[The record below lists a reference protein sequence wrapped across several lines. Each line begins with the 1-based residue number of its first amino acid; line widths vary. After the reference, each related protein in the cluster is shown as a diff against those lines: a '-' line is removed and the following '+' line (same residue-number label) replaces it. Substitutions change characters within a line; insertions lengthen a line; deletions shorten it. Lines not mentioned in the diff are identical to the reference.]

1 MKYLLLSLLFLFSS
15 LQLTRAQ
22 QLVMSLEWICST
34 TNTADFQVRLTN
46 TGSVPL
52 TFNALIVRGVHAPSL
67 TTGTISWQAL
77 NDNTIPEWLAWPQ
90 FTTNLAYNAIT
101 RQLNFSSNV
110 TIFTSVTAPL
120 LAPGSNVIV
129 GSFRMFTSTTWV
141 PNSNFDF
148 VWSPT
153 GAVNCYLPGMTT
165 VTSFQQTGFSSNTI
179 CGQCVTV
186 NASIAQPL
194 NLSAPTSPANQ
205 SFCSTATI
213 SDLIA
218 SPLYISPQIASI
230 LWYDTPTGGTAL
242 NPTSL
247 ITSGTYYAAQ
257 MVNGCESARTTVA
270 VSVIPVQI
278 TASDPLIC
286 QGETVSLSIPQV
298 CQNLP
303 NNLQSGLVGYWP
315 FCGNANDE
323 SGNGNNGTVNGATL
337 TTDRFGNA
345 NSAYSFDGVNDF
357 IEVNPSVLPLINN
370 KTQLTFSY
378 WFNAS
383 SSSQGAIWGHW
394 SNNNGGVGVNCGSSS
409 GYGGGLIGTG
419 NYSGCCG
426 FVSGQITPYS
436 AWHIATI
443 VFDASQL
450 NNNKFKIYIDG
461 LYNTTVVGTA
471 NSTTG
476 NGTSLFFG
484 RRNIDFNN
492 FGDYFTGL
500 IDDLAV
506 WNRAFTPSE
515 VQQLYT
521 QSQTTYLWS
530 NGATTPTI
538 NVSPNNTTTY
548 ACTATSNGE
557 SCTNNYTITVN
568 NNSAS
573 TDIVTACDSYIW
585 LDGNTYS
592 TANNTATFPTTNAA
606 GCDSIITLNLTITPS
621 TTNTTP
627 ISACGTYTWA
637 NNGQTYTASGIYS
650 GTTAN
655 CVTEILDLTI
665 TPSTTNT
672 TPTSACGTYTWA
684 NNGQTY
690 TASGIYLGT
699 ITNCITEILNLTI
712 TPSTI
717 NTTLISSCGSYTWLN
732 NSQTYTTSGIY
743 SGTTA
748 NCVTETLN
756 LTITP
761 NSTNTTPISACGT
774 YTWLNNGQTYT
785 ASGTY
790 NGTTTNC
797 VTQTIDLTIIPSTTN
812 TTPISA
818 CGTYTWANNG
828 QTYTTS
834 GIYSGTIANCISET
848 LNLTITPS
856 TTNTT
861 PISACGTY
869 TWANNGQTYSTS
881 GVFNGTTT
889 NCITQVLNL
898 SITPNSSFTT
908 TINECNTYTW
918 ANNGQTYTASGVFN
932 GTVINCVLQVL
943 DLEIID
949 CISDSD
955 NDGLT
960 DYEESFLCTNSSL
973 FDTDGDGL
981 SDGDEDAQGSDPC
994 DPCNP
999 SINSVN
1005 CILGIHIPTAFSPN
1019 GSGFSEN
1026 NVYQIIAGQDIAG
1039 IAFKIIDRWGNILF
1053 ESEDK
1058 EFQWDG
1064 SYKGQKCNNG
1074 VYAYFVDVSYSNG
1087 KKEKLS
1093 GNITMIR

>member
-1 MKYLLLSLLFLFSS
+1 MKYLLLSLLLLLSS
-15 LQLTRAQ
+15 LQFARSQ

-129 GSFRMFTSTTWV
+129 GSFRMFTSTTWD

-205 SFCSTATI
+205 SFCSTTTI

-257 MVNGCESARTTVA
+257 IVNGCESARTTVA

-337 TTDRFGNA
+337 TTDRFGSA
-345 NSAYSFDGVNDF
+345 NSAYSFDGVNDY
-357 IEVNPSVLPLINN
+357 IQ
-370 KTQLTFSY
+370 T
-378 WFNAS
+378 
-383 SSSQGAIWGHW
+383 
-394 SNNNGGVGVNCGSSS
+394 SNLSFANGGDFSISIWVNLAEAYSNGFPQHYLLANNAVGGGAYLNTDADLSQFGCSDLNTTISLNNWHHLVAIKSGINYNLYIDNIFVGVNTNCNINFINGFPIYFGNSSVNTEFTHGKLDDIS
-409 GYGGGLIGTG
+409 
-419 NYSGCCG
+419 
-426 FVSGQITPYS
+426 
-436 AWHIATI
+436 
-443 VFDASQL
+443 
-450 NNNKFKIYIDG
+450 IY
-461 LYNTTVVGTA
+461 
-471 NSTTG
+471 
-476 NGTSLFFG
+476 
-484 RRNIDFNN
+484 
-492 FGDYFTGL
+492 
-500 IDDLAV
+500 
-506 WNRAFTPSE
+506 NRALTAVE
-515 VQQLYT
+515 IQQLYT
-521 QSQTTYLWS
+521 QGQTTYLWS

-592 TANNTATFPTTNAA
+592 TANNTATFTTTNAA

-621 TTNTTP
+621 TSNTTP

-672 TPTSACGTYTWA
+672 TSTSACGTYTWA

-712 TPSTI
+712 TPSSI

-869 TWANNGQTYSTS
+869 TWANNGQTYTTS

-960 DYEESFLCTNSSL
+960 DYEESFLCTNPSL

-1053 ESEDK
+1053 ESKDK

>member
-1 MKYLLLSLLFLFSS
+1 MKYLLLSLLLLLSS
-15 LQLTRAQ
+15 LQFARAQ

-270 VSVIPVQI
+270 VSVIPLQI

-286 QGETVSLSIPQV
+286 QGETVSLSIPQSGSSNTICAV
-298 CQNLP
+298 LP
-303 NNLQSGLVGYWP
+303 ANLQNGLVGYWP

-345 NSAYSFDGVNDF
+345 NNAYSFNGVDNS
-357 IEVNPSVLPLINN
+357 IESGLDTLPNNAYTIASWLITSISQPNEIGIVVSRTTWNVSTGLYVFNNSQYLQSTSTCSNFYYNSYSVNPLNDGIWHFYVA
-370 KTQLTFSY
+370 TF
-378 WFNAS
+378 
-383 SSSQGAIWGHW
+383 
-394 SNNNGGVGVNCGSSS
+394 NG
-409 GYGGGLIGTG
+409 
-419 NYSGCCG
+419 
-426 FVSGQITPYS
+426 FQ
-436 AWHIATI
+436 
-443 VFDASQL
+443 
-450 NNNKFKIYIDG
+450 FKIYLDGILTSTIPSNIQMCID
-461 LYNTTVVGTA
+461 A
-471 NSTTG
+471 PFIFG
-476 NGTSLFFG
+476 NDNLVPNRFFSGKLDDIGIWDHALTSAE
-484 RRNIDFNN
+484 I
-492 FGDYFTGL
+492 
-500 IDDLAV
+500 
-506 WNRAFTPSE
+506 
-515 VQQLYT
+515 QQLYT
-521 QSQTTYLWS
+521 QGQTTYAWS
-530 NGATTPTI
+530 PGGEITANISVTPTT
-538 NVSPNNTTTY
+538 TTTY
-548 ACTATSNGE
+548 TCTATNNGE
-557 SCTNNYTITVN
+557 SCTSNYTITVN

-585 LDGNTYS
+585 LDGNTYT
-592 TANNTATFPTTNAA
+592 TANNTATFTTTNAA

-621 TTNTTP
+621 TSNTTP

-712 TPSTI
+712 TPSSI

-834 GIYSGTIANCISET
+834 GIYSGTTANCISET

-869 TWANNGQTYSTS
+869 TWANNGQTYTTS

-960 DYEESFLCTNSSL
+960 DYEESFLCTNPSL

-1026 NVYQIIAGQDIAG
+1026 NVYQIIAGQDIAE

>member
-1 MKYLLLSLLFLFSS
+1 MKYLLLSLLLLLSS
-15 LQLTRAQ
+15 LQFARAQ

-141 PNSNFDF
+141 PNSDFNF

-242 NPTSL
+242 NPTTL

-257 MVNGCESARTTVA
+257 MVNGCESARTAVA

-278 TASDPLIC
+278 TTSDSTIC
-286 QGETVSLSIPQV
+286 AGETVTLSVPQV

-323 SGNGNNGTVNGATL
+323 SGNGNNGTNNGATL
-337 TTDRFGNA
+337 TTDRFGSA
-345 NSAYSFDGVNDF
+345 NSAYSFDGVNDYISANRIGLNQFSISIWFKTSVNSLMSPF
-357 IEVNPSVLPLINN
+357 IDANNSNWELYLESLRPTFTNWISILPENYMQNISSTVIDLSQWYNLICIFSSNNINLYLNGNLISSFSPIILPIINN
-370 KTQLTFSY
+370 
-378 WFNAS
+378 
-383 SSSQGAIWGHW
+383 
-394 SNNNGGVGVNCGSSS
+394 
-409 GYGGGLIGTG
+409 G
-419 NYSGCCG
+419 NYYFGASISG
-426 FVSGQITPYS
+426 
-436 AWHIATI
+436 
-443 VFDASQL
+443 ASQFFNGAL
-450 NNNKFKIYIDG
+450 DDIGIWDHA
-461 LYNTTVVGTA
+461 LTA
-471 NSTTG
+471 AE
-476 NGTSLFFG
+476 
-484 RRNIDFNN
+484 I
-492 FGDYFTGL
+492 
-500 IDDLAV
+500 
-506 WNRAFTPSE
+506 
-515 VQQLYT
+515 QQLYT
-521 QSQTTYLWS
+521 LGQTTYAWS
-530 NGATTPTI
+530 PGGEITANISVTPTT
-538 NVSPNNTTTY
+538 TTTY
-548 ACTATSNGE
+548 TCTATNNGE
-557 SCTNNYTITVN
+557 SCTSNYTITVN
-568 NNSAS
+568 NSSAL

-585 LDGNTYS
+585 LDGNTYT
-592 TANNTATFPTTNAA
+592 TANNTATFTTTNAT

-621 TTNTTP
+621 TSNTTP
-627 ISACGTYTWA
+627 TSACGTYTWA

-650 GTTAN
+650 GTTEN

-712 TPSTI
+712 TPSSI

-761 NSTNTTPISACGT
+761 NSTNTTSISACGT
-774 YTWLNNGQTYT
+774 YTWQNNGQTYT

-818 CGTYTWANNG
+818 CGAYTWANNG

-834 GIYSGTIANCISET
+834 GIYSGTTANCISET

-869 TWANNGQTYSTS
+869 TWANNGQTYTTS

-908 TINECNTYTW
+908 TINECDTYTW

-960 DYEESFLCTNSSL
+960 DYEESFLCTNPSL

-1093 GNITMIR
+1093 GNITIIR

>member
-1 MKYLLLSLLFLFSS
+1 MKYLLLSLLLLLSS
-15 LQLTRAQ
+15 LQFARAQ

-52 TFNALIVRGVHAPSL
+52 TFNALIVRGIHAPTL

-90 FTTNLAYNAIT
+90 FTTNLAYNPIT

-120 LAPGSNVIV
+120 IAPGSNVIV

-141 PNSNFDF
+141 PNSDFNF

-205 SFCSTATI
+205 SFCSTATV

-242 NPTSL
+242 NPTTL
-247 ITSGTYYAAQ
+247 LTNGTYYAAQ
-257 MVNGCESARTTVA
+257 MVNGCESARTAVA

-278 TASDPLIC
+278 TASDSVICAGDTVTLSVPQVGTTGSEWQLHYLQDFENTINSEWNTSSTITYNSSTVLGNFGSTAVNLNLVNLPQHDSLKIEFDLYLLDSWDGNGQPDIWSLDINGNTIINTTFACSSFAIDQSYPGNYPSSYTAGTGADLTGLPSYC
-286 QGETVSLSIPQV
+286 QGAPSIK
-298 CQNLP
+298 
-303 NNLQSGLVGYWP
+303 YII
-315 FCGNANDE
+315 AK
-323 SGNGNNGTVNGATL
+323 
-337 TTDRFGNA
+337 
-345 NSAYSFDGVNDF
+345 
-357 IEVNPSVLPLINN
+357 SVL
-370 KTQLTFSY
+370 
-378 WFNAS
+378 S
-383 SSSQGAIWGHW
+383 SSSNLNTIFSASNLQELCDESWAIDNVKIYLY
-394 SNNNGGVGVNCGSSS
+394 SNN
-409 GYGGGLIGTG
+409 
-419 NYSGCCG
+419 
-426 FVSGQITPYS
+426 FVT
-436 AWHIATI
+436 
-443 VFDASQL
+443 
-450 NNNKFKIYIDG
+450 
-461 LYNTTVVGTA
+461 NT
-471 NSTTG
+471 
-476 NGTSLFFG
+476 
-484 RRNIDFNN
+484 
-492 FGDYFTGL
+492 
-500 IDDLAV
+500 
-506 WNRAFTPSE
+506 
-515 VQQLYT
+515 
-521 QSQTTYLWS
+521 LWS

-538 NVSPNNTTTY
+538 NVSPTITTTY
-548 ACTATSNGE
+548 ICTKTSNGE
-557 SCTNNYTITVN
+557 SCTNNYTINVN
-568 NNSAS
+568 NSSAS
-573 TDIVTACDSYIW
+573 TELVTACDSYTWI
-585 LDGNTYS
+585 DGVIYTS
-592 TANNTATFPTTNAA
+592 SNNTATFTTTNAA

-621 TTNTTP
+621 TINTTP

-637 NNGQTYTASGIYS
+637 NNGQIYTASGIYS

-665 TPSTTNT
+665 TPSSTNT
-672 TPTSACGTYTWA
+672 TLISACGSYTWLNNNQTYTTSGTYTGATINCVTESINLTITPITSNTTPISSCGTYTWA

-690 TASGIYLGT
+690 TTSG
-699 ITNCITEILNLTI
+699 
-712 TPSTI
+712 
-717 NTTLISSCGSYTWLN
+717 
-732 NSQTYTTSGIY
+732 TYTGATI
-743 SGTTA
+743 
-748 NCVTETLN
+748 NCVTETL
-756 LTITP
+756 
-761 NSTNTTPISACGT
+761 
-774 YTWLNNGQTYT
+774 
-785 ASGTY
+785 
-790 NGTTTNC
+790 
-797 VTQTIDLTIIPSTTN
+797 DLTIIPSTTN

-834 GIYSGTIANCISET
+834 GIYSGTTVNCVTESINLTISPSNTNTTLISACGSYTWGNNGQTYTTSGAYIGVTANCISET

-856 TTNTT
+856 SINTT
-861 PISACGTY
+861 PITACGSY
-869 TWANNGQTYSTS
+869 TWANIGQTYTVS
-881 GVFNGTTT
+881 GTYTGTTS
-889 NCITQVLNL
+889 NCITQSLNL
-898 SITPNSSFTT
+898 TILPNSTFTT
-908 TINECNTYTW
+908 TISQCDSYTW

-960 DYEESFLCTNSSL
+960 DYDESFLCTNSSL
-973 FDTDGDGL
+973 FDTDGDGI
-981 SDGDEDAQGSDPC
+981 SDGDEDTQGSDPC
-994 DPCNP
+994 DPCSP

-1005 CILGIHIPTAFSPN
+1005 CINGIHIPTAFSPN

-1026 NVYQIIAGQDIAG
+1026 NVYQIIVGQDIAK

-1093 GNITMIR
+1093 GNITLIR

>member
-1 MKYLLLSLLFLFSS
+1 MKYLLLSLLLLLSS
-15 LQLTRAQ
+15 LQFARAQ

-52 TFNALIVRGVHAPSL
+52 TFNALIVRGIHAPTL

-90 FTTNLAYNAIT
+90 FTTNLAYNPIT

-120 LAPGSNVIV
+120 IAPGSNVIV
-129 GSFRMFTSTTWV
+129 GSFRIFTSTTWV
-141 PNSNFDF
+141 PNSDFNF

-165 VTSFQQTGFSSNTI
+165 VTSFQQNGFSSSTI

-242 NPTSL
+242 NPTTLLS
-247 ITSGTYYAAQ
+247 TGTYYASQ
-257 MVNGCESARTTVA
+257 MVNGCESARTAVA

-278 TASDPLIC
+278 TASDSTIC
-286 QGETVSLSIPQV
+286 AGETVTLSVPQV

-337 TTDRFGNA
+337 TTDRFGSV
-345 NSAYSFDGVNDF
+345 NSAYSFDGVNQYIF
-357 IEVNPSVLPLINN
+357 SESVQNQIQEKTFCAWVKLSNVNQSGGGIVSIQTPSGSMFDAMVYNEL
-370 KTQLTFSY
+370 
-378 WFNAS
+378 
-383 SSSQGAIWGHW
+383 
-394 SNNNGGVGVNCGSSS
+394 NNGWFFGSDNFSRSS
-409 GYGGGLIGTG
+409 TSNYMEGDTQQWVHMVFTYQSLNFKMYRNGMLIYTDNQFQSYQFNSDAIFLIGLRHYG
-419 NYSGCCG
+419 S
-426 FVSGQITPYS
+426 
-436 AWHIATI
+436 
-443 VFDASQL
+443 
-450 NNNKFKIYIDG
+450 
-461 LYNTTVVGTA
+461 
-471 NSTTG
+471 
-476 NGTSLFFG
+476 NGY
-484 RRNIDFNN
+484 FN
-492 FGDYFTGL
+492 GK
-500 IDDLAV
+500 IDDVAIY
-506 WNRAFTPSE
+506 NRSLSASE
-515 VQQLYT
+515 IQQLYT
-521 QSQTTYLWS
+521 LGQTTYAWS
-530 NGATTPTI
+530 PGGEITANISVTPTT
-538 NVSPNNTTTY
+538 TTTY
-548 ACTATSNGE
+548 TCTATNNGE

-568 NNSAS
+568 NSSAS
-573 TDIVTACDSYIW
+573 TDLVTACDSYTW
-585 LDGNTYS
+585 LDGNTYT
-592 TANNTATFPTTNAA
+592 TANNTATFTTTNAA

-621 TTNTTP
+621 TSNTTP

-650 GTTAN
+650 GTTEN

-712 TPSTI
+712 TPSSI

-761 NSTNTTPISACGT
+761 NSTNTTSISACGT

-834 GIYSGTIANCISET
+834 GIYSGTTANCISET

-869 TWANNGQTYSTS
+869 TWANNGQTYTTS

>member
-1 MKYLLLSLLFLFSS
+1 MKYLLLSLLLLLSS
-15 LQLTRAQ
+15 LQFARAQ

-52 TFNALIVRGVHAPSL
+52 TFNALIVRGIHAPTL

-90 FTTNLAYNAIT
+90 FTTNLAYNPIT

-120 LAPGSNVIV
+120 IAPGSNVIV
-129 GSFRMFTSTTWV
+129 GSFRIFTSTTWV
-141 PNSNFDF
+141 PNSDFNF

-257 MVNGCESARTTVA
+257 MVNGCESITRVASIVSINQNNTTSTNVA
-270 VSVIPVQI
+270 LNKPATASATYSPNPTSMAFDGITNILNGNAWTAPTYAGWIQVDLQGSFSVNTIKLYVSQSPNGITTHEIYSAPSISGPWTFVEALTGFTSSGQILVRDYSASPLLNVGAIKVQTTNSPSWVSWGEIEVYSGSLSESI
-278 TASDPLIC
+278 TASGPLTFCDGNSVTLSASSGAGYTYQWKKDGINITSANTSTYVATTSGSYTLVITNSVGCSSTTSATEVLVNLSTTPIFTQVSPIC
-286 QGETVSLSIPQV
+286 AGDMLSA
-298 CQNLP
+298 LP
-303 NNLQSGLVGYWP
+303 
-315 FCGNANDE
+315 
-323 SGNGNNGTVNGATL
+323 T
-337 TTDRFGNA
+337 
-345 NSAYSFDGVNDF
+345 NS
-357 IEVNPSVLPLINN
+357 INN
-370 KTQLTFSY
+370 ITGT
-378 WFNAS
+378 
-383 SSSQGAIWGHW
+383 W
-394 SNNNGGVGVNCGSSS
+394 SPALSN
-409 GYGGGLIGTG
+409 L
-419 NYSGCCG
+419 
-426 FVSGQITPYS
+426 
-436 AWHIATI
+436 A
-443 VFDASQL
+443 
-450 NNNKFKIYIDG
+450 
-461 LYNTTVVGTA
+461 
-471 NSTTG
+471 STTY
-476 NGTSLFFG
+476 T
-484 RRNIDFNN
+484 
-492 FGDYFTGL
+492 
-500 IDDLAV
+500 
-506 WNRAFTPSE
+506 FTPTAG
-515 VQQLYT
+515 LCATT
-521 QSQTTYLWS
+521 QTMDLTITTS
-530 NGATTPTI
+530 TTNTTPT
-538 NVSPNNTTTY
+538 SACGTYTWANNGQTY
-548 ACTATSNGE
+548 TASGT
-557 SCTNNYTITVN
+557 YTGATVN
-568 NNSAS
+568 C
-573 TDIVTACDSYIW
+573 VTEI
-585 LDGNTYS
+585 LD
-592 TANNTATFPTTNAA
+592 
-606 GCDSIITLNLTITPS
+606 LTITPS

-650 GTTAN
+650 GTTEN

-712 TPSTI
+712 TPSSI

-761 NSTNTTPISACGT
+761 NSTNTTSISACGT

-785 ASGTY
+785 VSGTY

-834 GIYSGTIANCISET
+834 GIYSGTTANCISET

-881 GVFNGTTT
+881 GIYSGTTA

-943 DLEIID
+943 DLEIND

>member
-15 LQLTRAQ
+15 LQFTRAQ
-22 QLVMSLEWICST
+22 QLEMSLEWICST

-67 TTGTISWQAL
+67 TTGAISWQAL

-205 SFCSTATI
+205 SFCSAATV

-257 MVNGCESARTTVA
+257 IVNGCESARTTVA

-323 SGNGNNGTVNGATL
+323 SGNGNNGSVNGATL

-345 NSAYSFDGVNDF
+345 NSAYSFDGVNDYISANRNGLNQFSISMWFKTSVNSLMSPF
-357 IEVNPSVLPLINN
+357 IDANNSNWELYLESQRPTFTNWISILPQNYIQNISSTVINLSQWYNLICIFSSNNINLYLNGNLISSFSPIILPIINN
-370 KTQLTFSY
+370 
-378 WFNAS
+378 
-383 SSSQGAIWGHW
+383 
-394 SNNNGGVGVNCGSSS
+394 
-409 GYGGGLIGTG
+409 G
-419 NYSGCCG
+419 NYYFGASISG
-426 FVSGQITPYS
+426 
-436 AWHIATI
+436 
-443 VFDASQL
+443 ASQ
-450 NNNKFKIYIDG
+450 FF
-461 LYNTTVVGTA
+461 
-471 NSTTG
+471 
-476 NGTSLFFG
+476 NGTL
-484 RRNIDFNN
+484 
-492 FGDYFTGL
+492 
-500 IDDLAV
+500 DDLGI
-506 WNRAFTPSE
+506 WNRALTSAE
-515 VQQLYT
+515 IQQLYT
-521 QSQTTYLWS
+521 QGQTTYAWLPGGEITANIS
-530 NGATTPTI
+530 VTPTT
-538 NVSPNNTTTY
+538 TTTY
-548 ACTATSNGE
+548 TCTATNNGE
-557 SCTNNYTITVN
+557 SCTSNYTITVN

-592 TANNTATFPTTNAA
+592 TANNTATFTTTNAA

-627 ISACGTYTWA
+627 ISACGTYNWA

-650 GTTAN
+650 GTTEN

-712 TPSTI
+712 TPSSI

-869 TWANNGQTYSTS
+869 TWANNGQTYTTS

-960 DYEESFLCTNSSL
+960 DYEESFLCTNPSL

>member
-1 MKYLLLSLLFLFSS
+1 
-15 LQLTRAQ
+15 
-22 QLVMSLEWICST
+22 MSLEWICST

-67 TTGTISWQAL
+67 TTGAISWQAL

-194 NLSAPTSPANQ
+194 NLSAPTSPASQ
-205 SFCSTATI
+205 SFCSAAAV
-213 SDLIA
+213 SDLSA

-242 NPTSL
+242 NPTAL
-247 ITSGTYYAAQ
+247 LNNGTYYASQ
-257 MVNGCESARTTVA
+257 MVNGCESATRAATTV
-270 VSVIPVQI
+270 S
-278 TASDPLIC
+278 
-286 QGETVSLSIPQV
+286 
-298 CQNLP
+298 
-303 NNLQSGLVGYWP
+303 
-315 FCGNANDE
+315 
-323 SGNGNNGTVNGATL
+323 
-337 TTDRFGNA
+337 
-345 NSAYSFDGVNDF
+345 
-357 IEVNPSVLPLINN
+357 
-370 KTQLTFSY
+370 
-378 WFNAS
+378 
-383 SSSQGAIWGHW
+383 
-394 SNNNGGVGVNCGSSS
+394 
-409 GYGGGLIGTG
+409 
-419 NYSGCCG
+419 
-426 FVSGQITPYS
+426 
-436 AWHIATI
+436 
-443 VFDASQL
+443 
-450 NNNKFKIYIDG
+450 
-461 LYNTTVVGTA
+461 
-471 NSTTG
+471 
-476 NGTSLFFG
+476 
-484 RRNIDFNN
+484 
-492 FGDYFTGL
+492 
-500 IDDLAV
+500 
-506 WNRAFTPSE
+506 
-515 VQQLYT
+515 
-521 QSQTTYLWS
+521 
-530 NGATTPTI
+530 
-538 NVSPNNTTTY
+538 
-548 ACTATSNGE
+548 
-557 SCTNNYTITVN
+557 
-568 NNSAS
+568 
-573 TDIVTACDSYIW
+573 
-585 LDGNTYS
+585 
-592 TANNTATFPTTNAA
+592 
-606 GCDSIITLNLTITPS
+606 ITPS
-621 TTNTTP
+621 TTNTNL
-627 ISACGTYTWA
+627 ISACGTYSWA
-637 NNGQTYTASGIYS
+637 NNGQTYTASGTYY
-650 GTTAN
+650 GTSTN

-665 TPSTTNT
+665 TPSTSNT
-672 TPTSACGTYTWA
+672 TPISACGTYIWA

-690 TASGIYLGT
+690 SASGIYSGT
-699 ITNCITEILNLTI
+699 TTNCITEILNLTI

-717 NTTLISSCGSYTWLN
+717 NTTLISACGTYTWLN
-732 NSQTYTTSGIY
+732 NSQTYTVSGVY
-743 SGTTA
+743 SGTTS

-790 NGTTTNC
+790 TGTTTNC
-797 VTQTIDLTIIPSTTN
+797 VTQTIDLTIIPSTIN
-812 TTPISA
+812 TTPIGA

-828 QTYTTS
+828 QTYTAS
-834 GIYSGTIANCISET
+834 GMYSGTTTNCTTET

-869 TWANNGQTYSTS
+869 TWANNGQTYTTS
-881 GVFNGTTT
+881 GVFNGTTS

-898 SITPNSSFTT
+898 SITPNSTFTT
-908 TINECNTYTW
+908 TISECDSYTW
-918 ANNGQTYTASGVFN
+918 LNNGQTYTASGIFN
-932 GTVINCVLQVL
+932 GTTINCVLQVL
-943 DLEIID
+943 NLVVID
-949 CISDSD
+949 CQTDSD

-960 DYEESFLCTNSSL
+960 DYEESFLCTTPSL
-973 FDTDGDGL
+973 FDTDGDGI
-981 SDGDEDAQGSDPC
+981 SDGDEVDLGSDPC
-994 DPCNP
+994 DPCSP
-999 SINSVN
+999 TINSVN
-1005 CILGIHIPTAFSPN
+1005 CIIGIHIPTAFSPN
-1019 GSGFSEN
+1019 ESGFSEN
-1026 NVYQIIAGQDIAG
+1026 SVYQIIAGQDIAG

-1087 KKEKLS
+1087 KTEKLS
-1093 GNITMIR
+1093 GNITLIR

>member
-1 MKYLLLSLLFLFSS
+1 MKYLLLSLLLLLSS
-15 LQLTRAQ
+15 LQFARAQ

-52 TFNALIVRGVHAPSL
+52 TFNALIVRGIHAPTL

-120 LAPGSNVIV
+120 IAPGSNVIV

-141 PNSNFDF
+141 PNSDFNF

-165 VTSFQQTGFSSNTI
+165 VTSFQQNGFSSNTI

-205 SFCSTATI
+205 SFCSTATV

-242 NPTSL
+242 NPTTL
-247 ITSGTYYAAQ
+247 LTNGTYYAAQ
-257 MVNGCESARTTVA
+257 MVNGCESLTRVATVVSINQNNTTSTNVA
-270 VSVIPVQI
+270 LNKPATASATYSPSTSSMAFDGITNNAWTAPTYTGWIQVDLQGSFPVNNIKLYVNQTPNGITTHEIYSAPSISGPWTFVEALTGFTSSGQILVRDYSASPLLNVGAIKVQTTNSPSWVSWGEIEVYSGSLSESI
-278 TASDPLIC
+278 TASGPLTFCDGNSVTLSASSGAGYTYQWKKDGLNITSANTSTYVATTTGSYTLVITNSVGCSSTTSAAEVLVNLSTTPIFTQVSPIC
-286 QGETVSLSIPQV
+286 AGDMLSALPTNSINNITGTWSPALS
-298 CQNLP
+298 NLASTTYTFTP
-303 NNLQSGLVGYWP
+303 TSGLCATTQTMDLTITP
-315 FCGNANDE
+315 STTNTTPISACGTYTWL
-323 SGNGNNGTVNGATL
+323 NNGQTYTASGTYTGATVNCVT
-337 TTDRFGNA
+337 
-345 NSAYSFDGVNDF
+345 
-357 IEVNPSVLPLINN
+357 
-370 KTQLTFSY
+370 
-378 WFNAS
+378 
-383 SSSQGAIWGHW
+383 
-394 SNNNGGVGVNCGSSS
+394 
-409 GYGGGLIGTG
+409 
-419 NYSGCCG
+419 
-426 FVSGQITPYS
+426 
-436 AWHIATI
+436 
-443 VFDASQL
+443 
-450 NNNKFKIYIDG
+450 
-461 LYNTTVVGTA
+461 
-471 NSTTG
+471 
-476 NGTSLFFG
+476 
-484 RRNIDFNN
+484 
-492 FGDYFTGL
+492 
-500 IDDLAV
+500 
-506 WNRAFTPSE
+506 
-515 VQQLYT
+515 
-521 QSQTTYLWS
+521 
-530 NGATTPTI
+530 
-538 NVSPNNTTTY
+538 
-548 ACTATSNGE
+548 E
-557 SCTNNYTITVN
+557 SI
-568 NNSAS
+568 
-573 TDIVTACDSYIW
+573 
-585 LDGNTYS
+585 
-592 TANNTATFPTTNAA
+592 
-606 GCDSIITLNLTITPS
+606 NLTITPS
-621 TTNTTP
+621 TINTTPISACGSYTWLNNNQTYTASGIYSGTTANCVTETLDLTITPSTSNTTP

-650 GTTAN
+650 GSTVN
-655 CVTEILDLTI
+655 CVTESI
-665 TPSTTNT
+665 
-672 TPTSACGTYTWA
+672 
-684 NNGQTY
+684 
-690 TASGIYLGT
+690 
-699 ITNCITEILNLTI
+699 NLTI
-712 TPSTI
+712 S
-717 NTTLISSCGSYTWLN
+717 
-732 NSQTYTTSGIY
+732 
-743 SGTTA
+743 
-748 NCVTETLN
+748 
-756 LTITP
+756 
-761 NSTNTTPISACGT
+761 
-774 YTWLNNGQTYT
+774 
-785 ASGTY
+785 
-790 NGTTTNC
+790 
-797 VTQTIDLTIIPSTTN
+797 PSTTN

-834 GIYSGTIANCISET
+834 GAYIGVTANCISET

-856 TTNTT
+856 SINTT
-861 PISACGTY
+861 PITACGSY
-869 TWANNGQTYSTS
+869 TWANIGQTYSVS
-881 GVFNGTTT
+881 GTYTGTTA
-889 NCITQVLNL
+889 NCVTQSLNL
-898 SITPNSSFTT
+898 TIIPNSTFTT
-908 TINECNTYTW
+908 TISQCDSYTW

-973 FDTDGDGL
+973 FDTDGDGI
-981 SDGDEDAQGSDPC
+981 SDGDEDTQGSDPC
-994 DPCNP
+994 DPCSP

-1005 CILGIHIPTAFSPN
+1005 CINGIHIPTAFSPN

-1026 NVYQIIAGQDIAG
+1026 NVYQIIVGQDIAK

-1093 GNITMIR
+1093 GNITLIR